1 MSVAVVVPTV
11 GRASLA
17 RLLDALVAGS
27 GPRPD
32 RVLLVDDRR
41 DRGRP
46 LLGGAEPPEG
56 VEVVPGRG
64 AGPAAARNL
73 GWRRARTD
81 WVAFLDDDVVPSRS
95 WLADLAAD
103 LAGLGPEVGGCQGR
117 IVVPMP
123 AGRRPTDW
131 ERNVRGLET
140 ARWATADM
148 AYRREALTRVG
159 GFDERFP
166 RAYREDADLG
176 LRVVGA
182 GYRIVRGG
190 RVVTHP
196 VRPAGRFV
204 SVRLQ
209 AGNADDVLMLAV
221 HGPGWRRAA
230 GVPPGRR
237 PLHLVVTGLGLLG
250 VGAFVLARRGDPTS
264 RRVTQAGPRGRRAG
278 RVGGLAGVGW
288 LAGTLELALTRVLPG
303 PRTAGEVAT
312 MAATSVLLPPAATWH
327 WLVGWVRLPRLL
339 RDGPSPEPRPPK
351 AVLFDRD
358 GTLVVDVPYN
368 GDPGLVVV
376 MPGAR
381 EAVGRLRAAGVATAV
396 VSNQSGVARGLVG
409 AEQVEA
415 VNRRVE
421 ELLGPVGPW
430 LVCPHGAGD
439 GCGCRKP
446 APGLIEAAARALGV
460 EAADCVVI
468 GDIGADVEAARA
480 AGARAVLVPTAATR
494 AEEVAA
500 APVVA
505 PDLVAAVELLLG
517 PAGGAGR

>member
-288 LAGTLELALTRVLPG
+288 LAGTLELALARVLPG